1 MASEDAPIIRNDV
14 AAVAP
19 PLVAPPLVV
28 PLAMARGTN
37 QSGMRQHNEL
47 LLLSLIRA
55 HGQLPK
61 AEMARLTGLSAQTV
75 SVIIRQLE
83 SEGLVEKRAALRG
96 KVGQPLQPYALNP
109 EGAFSIG
116 LKVGRRSGDLVLLD
130 LAGETRNAL
139 HQPYDFPT
147 PKQFMRFA
155 EKSLGK
161 LTDVLNETARKRVAG
176 VGVAAPFDLWKW
188 EEEAGAPPKV
198 LEAWKDFDLASEISS
213 ISPWPVHF
221 CNDATAACAAEQ
233 FFGHGKQLKD
243 YAYFYVGYFVGGGI
257 VIDGH
262 LHQGRG
268 GNAGALG
275 SIPVRGVGGK
285 SEQLIRQA
293 SLSRLERDLREH
305 GVDPSI
311 LFYAGADW
319 SGLGAHL
326 TKWIGHAARG
336 LAQAATSLAATLE
349 CKAVIIDGSM
359 PADVRKR
366 LVDATRLALAEVNLD
381 GITPFEIEEGSIGFA
396 ARALGGA
403 SLPLSA
409 NFLLAS

>member
-1 MASEDAPIIRNDV
+1 MASERTIEDTSPVKAE
-14 AAVAP
+14 AAATPHVI
-19 PLVAPPLVV
+19 

-75 SVIIRQLE
+75 SVIVRQLE

-109 EGAFSIG
+109 EGAFSVG

-139 HQPYDFPT
+139 HQPYEFPT
-147 PKQFMRFA
+147 PRQFMRFA
-155 EKSLGK
+155 EKSLAK
-161 LTDVLNETARKRVAG
+161 VTDVLPAAARKRIAG
-176 VGVAAPFDLWKW
+176 LGVAAPFDIWKW
-188 EEEAGAPPKV
+188 EDEAGAPQKV
-198 LEAWKDFDLASEISS
+198 LEAWQDFDLAREISR
-213 ISPWPVHF
+213 ISPWPLYF

-233 FFGHGKQLKD
+233 FFGHGKTLKD

-257 VIDGH
+257 VIDGQ
-262 LHQGRG
+262 LLQGRS

-275 SIPVRGVGGK
+275 SIPVRGAGGK
-285 SEQLIRQA
+285 TEQLIRQA
-293 SLSRLERDLREH
+293 SLSQLERELRERNS
-305 GVDPSI
+305 DPSI
-311 LFYAGADW
+311 LFYDGADW
-319 SGLGAHL
+319 NRLGAPL
-326 TKWIGHAARG
+326 TKWISLAAKG
-336 LAQAATSLAATLE
+336 LAQASASLAASLE

-359 PADVRKR
+359 PADVRMR
-366 LVDATRLALAEVNLD
+366 LVEATREELAHMNLD
-381 GITPFEIEEGSIGFA
+381 GITPFEIEAGSIGFA
-396 ARALGGA
+396 ARALGAA
-403 SLPLSA
+403 SLPLAA
-409 NFLLAS
+409 NFLLAG

>member
-1 MASEDAPIIRNDV
+1 MPGEARNFMAQDEAYEERAENTAP
-14 AAVAP
+14 AAA
-19 PLVAPPLVV
+19 LTL
-28 PLAMARGTN
+28 ARGTN

-61 AEMARLTGLSAQTV
+61 AEIARLTGLSAQTV
-75 SVIIRQLE
+75 SVIMRQLE
-83 SEGLVEKRAALRG
+83 RDELVVKRSLLRG

-109 EGAFSIG
+109 DGAYSVG

-139 HQPYDFPT
+139 HKPYDFPT
-147 PKQFMRFA
+147 PKQFMHFA
-155 EKSLGK
+155 EKSLGSV
-161 LTDVLNETARKRVAG
+161 TSVLSAPARKKIVG
-176 VGVAAPFDLWKW
+176 LGVASPFDLWKW
-188 EEEAGAPPKV
+188 EVEAGAPHKV
-198 LEAWKDFDLASEISS
+198 MEAWRDFDLAGEIAR

-233 FFGHGKQLKD
+233 FFGRGKTLRD

-262 LHQGRG
+262 LHQGHS

-275 SIPVRGVGGK
+275 SIPVRSTGGK

-293 SLSRLERDLREH
+293 SLSQLERDLRTR
-305 GVDPSI
+305 GVDPSV
-311 LFYAGADW
+311 LFYDGTDW
-319 SGLGAHL
+319 SSLGAPL
-326 TKWIGHAARG
+326 TRWIKLAAHG
-336 LAQAATSLAATLE
+336 LAQASASLAATLE

-359 PADVRKR
+359 PPDVRKR
-366 LVDATRLALAEVNLD
+366 LVEATRASLAEVNLD
-381 GITPFEIEEGSIGFA
+381 GITPFEISEGSIGFA

-409 NFLLAS
+409 NFLLPS